1 MNDMRTSDP
10 PPLQKEQKETREH
23 VLARLALAR
32 RYQWELGAITQDIL
46 SKLDME
52 VLTAASIPSYL
63 SNLLMSH
70 PRVKLDERAA
80 ETLMFS
86 SGRTEDVSEAINML
100 DDWPK
105 EEVVNP
111 ALRQLAYY
119 AMGHDIIIA
128 LIKQGVHIPG
138 D

>member
-1 MNDMRTSDP
+1 MTDDMSEA
-10 PPLQKEQKETREH
+10 KESVH
-23 VLARLALAR
+23 VTAR
-32 RYQWELGAITQDIL
+32 RILSDRYIWEIEAITQDVIN
-46 SKLDME
+46 KMEME
-52 VLTAASIPSYL
+52 VLTPPSIASYL

-70 PRVKLDERAA
+70 PRVKLDELAA

-86 SGRTEDVSEAINML
+86 SGRTEDVTEAINIL

-119 AMGHDIIIA
+119 AMGHDIIVA
-128 LIKQGVHIPG
+128 LLKQGVHIPG
-138 D
+138 E